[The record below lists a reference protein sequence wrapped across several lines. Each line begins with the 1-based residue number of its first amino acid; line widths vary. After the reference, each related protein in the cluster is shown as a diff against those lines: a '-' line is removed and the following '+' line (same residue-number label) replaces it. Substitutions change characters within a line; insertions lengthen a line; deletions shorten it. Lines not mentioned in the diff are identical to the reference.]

1 MLRSLS
7 DYREIV
13 GDGVL
18 SEIYKKSLK
27 ICKKHIVHIN
37 STYQGGGVAEILPNL
52 VSLMN
57 DAGIDT
63 GWRILHGDSDFFSI
77 TKKFHNALQG
87 EKINLSKIKRRLYLE
102 NNESF
107 SRFTHIHHDCVIIH
121 DPQPLPLINFQRK
134 HQPWIWRCHIDIS
147 HPNQELWDFLKSFI
161 LRYDLMIISDNEFYR
176 KDLPIPQRVI
186 YPSIDPLSPK
196 NMEISEELIRKTLR
210 KFKIPTDKPL
220 ITQVSRFDKWKDP
233 EGVIEVFQRV
243 KEEIDCRLVLCG
255 SMAAD
260 DPEGM
265 QIYNKIMNKPATK
278 KLIQKKDLIVLT
290 AENQILVNT
299 LQRVSS
305 VIIQKSLRE
314 GFGLTVTEALWKGTP
329 VVASKVG
336 GIPNQIIHEETGFL
350 LQPKDYAG
358 FARVIV
364 NLLQDPGLC
373 EKIGSRAKEH
383 VRNNFLITRHL
394 IDYLDLLGEIL

>member
-1 MLRSLS
+1 MLRYLS
-7 DYREIV
+7 DYRNIV

-27 ICKKHIVHIN
+27 ICKKHVLHIN
-37 STYQGGGVAEILPNL
+37 STYQGGGVAEILHNL
-52 VSLMN
+52 ISLLN

-87 EKINLSKIKRRLYLE
+87 EKINFSKMKRKLYVA

-107 SRFTHIHHDCVIIH
+107 ARFTHINHDCVIIH
-121 DPQPLPLINFQRK
+121 DPQPLPLIGFQRK

-147 HPNQELWDFLKSFI
+147 QPNPELWDFLKSFI
-161 LRYDLMIISDNEFYR
+161 LRYDLMIISDNKFYR
-176 KDLPIPQRVI
+176 KDLPIPQRLI

-196 NMEISEELIRKTLR
+196 NMEISAELIRKTLR
-210 KFKIPTDKPL
+210 KFKVPLDKPL

-233 EGVIEVFQRV
+233 QGVIQVFQRV
-243 KEEIDCRLVLCG
+243 KEKVDCRLVLCG

-265 QIYNKIMNKPATK
+265 QIYSKIMQKPAIK
-278 KLIQKKDLIVLT
+278 KLLEKKDLIVLT

-305 VIIQKSLRE
+305 IIIQKSLRE
-314 GFGLTVTEALWKGTP
+314 GFGLTVTEALWKGAP
-329 VVASKVG
+329 VVASKIG
-336 GIPNQIIHEETGFL
+336 GIPNQITHGQTGFL
-350 LQPKDYAG
+350 LEPHDYDG
-358 FARVIV
+358 FADIIV
-364 NLLQDPGLC
+364 DLLKNPGLR
-373 EKIGSRAKEH
+373 EEIGSRAKEH
-383 VRNNFLITRHL
+383 VRKNFLITRHL
-394 IDYLDLLGEIL
+394 IDYLDLLGEFL

>member
-1 MLRSLS
+1 
-7 DYREIV
+7 
-13 GDGVL
+13 
-18 SEIYKKSLK
+18 
-27 ICKKHIVHIN
+27 
-37 STYQGGGVAEILPNL
+37 
-52 VSLMN
+52 
-57 DAGIDT
+57 
-63 GWRILHGDSDFFSI
+63 
-77 TKKFHNALQG
+77 
-87 EKINLSKIKRRLYLE
+87 
-102 NNESF
+102 
-107 SRFTHIHHDCVIIH
+107 
-121 DPQPLPLINFQRK
+121 
-134 HQPWIWRCHIDIS
+134 
-147 HPNQELWDFLKSFI
+147 
-161 LRYDLMIISDNEFYR
+161 MIISDNEFYR

>member
-1 MLRSLS
+1 
-7 DYREIV
+7 
-13 GDGVL
+13 
-18 SEIYKKSLK
+18 
-27 ICKKHIVHIN
+27 
-37 STYQGGGVAEILPNL
+37 
-52 VSLMN
+52 
-57 DAGIDT
+57 
-63 GWRILHGDSDFFSI
+63 
-77 TKKFHNALQG
+77 
-87 EKINLSKIKRRLYLE
+87 
-102 NNESF
+102 
-107 SRFTHIHHDCVIIH
+107 
-121 DPQPLPLINFQRK
+121 
-134 HQPWIWRCHIDIS
+134 
-147 HPNQELWDFLKSFI
+147 
-161 LRYDLMIISDNEFYR
+161 MIISDNKFYR

-196 NMEISEELIRKTLR
+196 NMTISEELIRKTLR

-243 KEEIDCRLVLCG
+243 KEEVDCRLVLCG

-265 QIYNKIMNKPATK
+265 QIYNKIMEKPATQ

-329 VVASKVG
+329 VVASRVG

-350 LQPKDYAG
+350 LEPDDYAG
-358 FARVIV
+358 FAGVIV
-364 NLLQDPGLC
+364 DLLQDPGLC
-373 EKIGSRAKEH
+373 EKIGLQGKEH
-383 VRNNFLITRHL
+383 VRKNFLITRHL